1 MAEKVQPECPG
12 TPIPTIACTAKQSK
26 KRKTLFEKATTKK
39 RLDKERSQTRVNI
52 GMAFQRWRELRELKG
67 LKSDPMVAVY
77 LLDSY
82 DKWCALV
89 SSVPEGSVSDCC
101 RLEKAGDLHM
111 TGGSEITPT
120 TNMSYEEGCT
130 GITFDISEITFAA
143 DEDSDCSNQEAGGD
157 EEEDEE
163 TEETEE
169 AEEFDDSDQEWGKDT
184 LSGSEFSDSDQLE
197 KDGSYE
203 IKCHSEV
210 CKKVRELC
218 PDCGAFFYVGK
229 THTCEYKIKPILC
242 NVCGKR
248 LKDEAALKSHSRI
261 HNEDYRHFCKFCMEP
276 FKTRNDKLTHQRA
289 HIPNQKPYKC
299 PDCAMTFSKLRAR
312 NFHLK
317 EHRGPNSVSCPH
329 CALVFPAPHCLK
341 RHMLVHT
348 GERQFVCEFCSRSF
362 NQHGHLKSHLRLH
375 TGEKPYQC
383 QHCDKSFNHNVSLK
397 SHVMRYHNGAF
408 DSGPREHTKE
418 MTGKVE
424 LTVPRIDETNEEMS
438 TEDTGEGVIDEDPTL
453 EEEPKKQIKKTYHRS
468 TGRPK
473 GRPKRNAATEELS
486 LMPAVRGEALDRI
499 TAAEPSEEGQLKLA
513 SSKDIESDW
522 SDRGPTSEH
531 TEEDEAEEIKGRKRR
546 ASQTPN
552 TLNTAEEDFDSDSDF
567 DPAEEAKKRRKSLQK
582 PGNVGGRRGR
592 RRNSRLV

>member
-1 MAEKVQPECPG
+1 MADKTPPPPPPAPANRRKSIFERAIDNKNAEREKQ
-12 TPIPTIACTAKQSK
+12 KS
-26 KRKTLFEKATTKK
+26 
-39 RLDKERSQTRVNI
+39 RVI
-52 GMAFQRWRELRELKG
+52 LGAAFPRWRQLKDG
-67 LKSDPMVAVY
+67 KSLKTDACVAFF

-82 DKWCALV
+82 DKWCSVV
-89 SSVPEGSVSDCC
+89 SNIQEGSVSDCC
-101 RLEKAGDLHM
+101 RLEKAGDRHR
-111 TGGSEITPT
+111 TGGSEINPT

-143 DEDSDCSNQEAGGD
+143 DEDSDCSNQEAVGE

-163 TEETEE
+163 TEETEGSE
-169 AEEFDDSDQEWGKDT
+169 DEFDDSDQEWGKCN
-184 LSGSEFSDSDQLE
+184 LSESEFSDSDQLE

-203 IKCHSEV
+203 NKCLSEV
-210 CKKVRELC
+210 RKKVRELC
-218 PDCGAFFYVGK
+218 PDCGGFFTVGK
-229 THTCEYKIKPILC
+229 PHTCEYKIKPILC

-261 HNEDYRHFCKFCMEP
+261 HTEDYRHFCKFCMEP
-276 FKTRNDKLTHQRA
+276 FKTRIDKLTHQRA
-289 HIPNQKPYKC
+289 HVLNQKPYKC

-397 SHVMRYHNGAF
+397 SHIMRYHNATF
-408 DSGPREHTKE
+408 DSGTIEHAKE
-418 MTGKVE
+418 TTEKIE
-424 LTVPRIDETNEEMS
+424 LTAPKIDEMNDEMS
-438 TEDTGEGVIDEDPTL
+438 TEDTGEVVIDEDPTH

-473 GRPKRNAATEELS
+473 GRPKRNAATEEFS
-486 LMPAVRGEALDRI
+486 LISAVQGDALDRI
-499 TAAEPSEEGQLKLA
+499 TAAEPSEECPLKLA
-513 SSKDIESDW
+513 SSKDTESDW
-522 SDRGPTSEH
+522 SDRDQTSEH
-531 TEEDEAEEIKGRKRR
+531 TEEDEAEEIKGRKRKAR
-546 ASQTPN
+546 QT
-552 TLNTAEEDFDSDSDF
+552 DSDSEF
-567 DPAEEAKKRRKSLQK
+567 DPSEAKQRRKSLQK

-592 RRNSRLV
+592 PRNSRLV